1 VARPFF
7 RHSGESRNPVFSETY
22 DAQRRCR
29 VLTWTPA
36 FAGVTT
42 FYKFVMID

>member
-1 VARPFF
+1 
-7 RHSGESRNPVFSETY
+7 VFSETY
-22 DAQRRCR
+22 DAQRRRLRR

-42 FYKFVMID
+42 FYEAVKFQ